1 MIKFFRKIRYDLME
15 KNKTGKY
22 FKYAIGEIILVV
34 IGILIALTI
43 NNWNEER
50 KENTIVKKV
59 LKDIR
64 YDLVADTTA
73 FSKQLERFPVFIDN
87 AKDLL
92 DGKFSDT
99 LSANALYN
107 KLPYTVFNFKIRN
120 QSYEK
125 VVYTSITDFYNYN
138 ALFDEINTYYTID
151 SNDFYQ
157 LTRWDYDDTIDD
169 GKLWSAMNFEID
181 IYADEFYKE
190 KEVAFAQPEDTRKVV
205 FLEQLK
211 SPNIRNSIKNNI
223 YRKMRLNEI
232 FLITKQK
239 AKDIIIKIDEQL
251 QG

>member
-1 MIKFFRKIRYDLME
+1 ME

-50 KENTIVKKV
+50 KEKTIVKNV

-64 YDLVADTTA
+64 NDLVADTTA
-73 FSKQLERFPVFIDN
+73 FSKQIERFPVFINN
-87 AKDLL
+87 AKSIL
-92 DGKFSDT
+92 DGNFSDT
-99 LSANALYN
+99 LSANALHF

-125 VVYTSITDFYNYN
+125 ILNMSITDFYHFTE
-138 ALFDEINTYYTID
+138 LFNDINNYYTIN

-157 LTRWDYDDTIDD
+157 LTGWDYEDTIDD

-181 IYADEFYKE
+181 IYPDEFYEE
-190 KEVAFAQPEDTRKVV
+190 KEIAFAQPEDTRKVV

-211 SPNIRNSIKNNI
+211 TPNMRNSIKNNI

-232 FLITKQK
+232 FIITKQR
-239 AKDIIIKIDEQL
+239 AEDIIIKINEQL
-251 QG
+251 QE